1 MPGVETSLA
10 VMLTHAK
17 EGRCTVEQVVQW
29 MCKNVADCYNMIGK
43 GEIVV
48 GGDADLIL
56 VDLENQQEVKDENSW
71 SRVGWNP
78 FNGKSLTGWTKMT
91 IVAGIPVFERT
102 KETGPKGQL
111 LVEPGS
117 VGSPILMGPWK

>member
-17 EGRCTVEQVVQW
+17 QGKCSIEQVAQW
-29 MCKNVADCYNMIGK
+29 MSTNVADCYNMIGK
-43 GEIVV
+43 GRIEV
-48 GGDADLIL
+48 GGDADLVL
-56 VDLENQQEVKDENSW
+56 VDMHNEHVVKDENSW

-78 FNGKSLTGWTKMT
+78 FSGKSLVGWAMVT

-102 KETGPKGQL
+102 EESGPKGHL
-111 LVEPGS
+111 LVEKGS
-117 VGSPILMGPWK
+117 VGTPIIMAPW

>member
-1 MPGVETSLA
+1 
-10 VMLTHAK
+10 
-17 EGRCTVEQVVQW
+17 
-29 MCKNVADCYNMIGK
+29 MIGK

-56 VDLENQQEVKDENSW
+56 VDMENQQEVKDENSW

-111 LVEPGS
+111 LVEPGNVS
-117 VGSPILMGPWK
+117 SQSLWVRGNKLVFCPFWPYFRYTYTVNLELQFRDNI